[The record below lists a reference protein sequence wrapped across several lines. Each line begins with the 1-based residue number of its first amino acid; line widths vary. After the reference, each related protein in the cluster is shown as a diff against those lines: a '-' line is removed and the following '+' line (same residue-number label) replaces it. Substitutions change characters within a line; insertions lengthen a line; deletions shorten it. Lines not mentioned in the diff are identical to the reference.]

1 MFDHLTVVDAGF
13 AVQLRQGIA
22 VLGIAI
28 GCNDNQGRW
37 FWQRESFEHLVEEL
51 GAGCFGS
58 FSADIEN
65 DESRIA
71 LESKVGPPIATVLVF
86 QIVTVLVFFGQRSRV
101 RPVPPDPG
109 GGSDE
114 SVRSKLRHARRSIGN
129 TG

>member
-1 MFDHLTVVDAGF
+1 MIRQGDRAQANYRRSETLPQALLLPLFDHLTVVDAGF

-58 FSADIEN
+58 FSADIELIPIL
-65 DESRIA
+65 SR
-71 LESKVGPPIATVLVF
+71 S
-86 QIVTVLVFFGQRSRV
+86 
-101 RPVPPDPG
+101 
-109 GGSDE
+109 
-114 SVRSKLRHARRSIGN
+114 
-129 TG
+129 